1 MTDIS
6 PAVAKLQ
13 SGWHSLPDLD
23 RAHAVHAIKRAGIS
37 TREIALHLNVSES
50 LLRHL
55 LHALQAPI
63 EDRFLAQ
70 KRRNS
75 TNELVRR
82 ARAEGIR
89 RSNMHRETPHGKDSC
104 WIVTLVS

>member
-13 SGWHSLPDLD
+13 SGWHPPPDLD
-23 RAHAVHAIKRAGIS
+23 RARAVHAIKQSGVS
-37 TREIALHLNVSES
+37 TRQIALQLHVSES

-55 LHALQAPI
+55 LQALQAPI
-63 EDRFLAQ
+63 EDRYLAHQ
-70 KRRNS
+70 GKIS

-82 ARAEGIR
+82 ARAAGIR
-89 RSNMHRETPHGKDSC
+89 RTGMHRES
-104 WIVTLVS
+104 LQLE